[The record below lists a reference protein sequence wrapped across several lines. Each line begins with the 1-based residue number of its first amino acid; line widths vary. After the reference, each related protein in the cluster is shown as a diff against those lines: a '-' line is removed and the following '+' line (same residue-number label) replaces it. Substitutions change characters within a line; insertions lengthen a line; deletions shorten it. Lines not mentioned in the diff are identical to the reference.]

1 MKNLYAKIFIVI
13 ALSFGVKTELSAQNW
28 MVGDAVNDTIK
39 YLTLVAWEFD
49 TAFDASCYEM
59 GLPDHNFF
67 MQPCEDPGIDYGFV
81 VEEITNTGAIEI
93 TPSGFI
99 NLGDTVWLTDEDVL
113 REIFFEEM
121 GGYVKLRF
129 FAVGEVTLPN
139 IEIYCSPGDDFWFS
153 NFLLCNEGLWAN
165 PTCITVPNPL
175 SVQELSLDDLAISY
189 PTKLNAYKL
198 SFSTDDRINKISIF
212 DMQGKR
218 VCNSISNSV
227 DCTYLEDGVY
237 LVRVLLE
244 SGKIIGGKFLI
255 NK

>member
-1 MKNLYAKIFIVI
+1 MKHIYIKLFTVI
-13 ALSFGVKTELSAQNW
+13 ALSFSLKNNANAQNW

-49 TAFDASCYEM
+49 TTFDATCYEM
-59 GLPDHNFF
+59 GMPDHNFY

-81 VEEITNTGAIEI
+81 VEEITNSGAIEI

-129 FAVGEVTLPN
+129 FAVGEVTVPN
-139 IEIYCSPGDDFWFS
+139 VEVYCSPGNDLWFS
-153 NFLLCNEGLWAN
+153 NLLLCNEGLWTN
-165 PTCITVPNPL
+165 PTCVTVPNPL
-175 SVQELSLDDLAISY
+175 SVQDLKVENINISY
-189 PTKLNAYKL
+189 PSNLNAYKL
-198 SFSTDDRINKISIF
+198 SFDTDEKISMIAIF
-212 DMQGKR
+212 DIQGKQ
-218 VCNSISNSV
+218 VSKSSSNSI
-227 DCTYLEDGVY
+227 DCSYLEDGVY
-237 LVRVLLE
+237 LVSVLFE
-244 SGKIIGGKFLI
+244 SGKLVGEKFVL